1 MYTYCTVINILFIV
15 VGVLYIL
22 YGIDLIVG
30 LPRYDRNPAIIF
42 VGVSICVILFGFITI
57 GTNWHLE
64 PPIRAIDLI
73 FVIFS
78 FAPALLTTANYQM
91 FKESTLFIKILSFV
105 YIAFFG
111 LYFFGYSF
119 SESNYYE
126 NKILNDDMYKYTLE
140 YMGYDSEEE
149 CAWISFTDS
158 NGYHKVFLY
167 DKDHLV
173 VGALDNIK
181 KSDLTDHPMIVITPD
196 SCRQYVATVNKIE
209 KDRFHCQYILHL
221 SQSHIDWL
229 ESAGHVKIIHP

>member
-1 MYTYCTVINILFIV
+1 MYTYCAIINILFIV

-22 YGIDLIVG
+22 YGIDLIIG
-30 LPRYDRNPAIIF
+30 LPRYDRNPAIVFI
-42 VGVSICVILFGFITI
+42 GISICVILFGFITI

-78 FAPALLTTANYQM
+78 FTPAILIAANYRV
-91 FKESTLFIKILSFV
+91 FHEVSLFMVILSSSYV
-105 YIAFFG
+105 GFFG
-111 LYFFGYSF
+111 LYLAGYSF

-149 CAWISFTDS
+149 RAWVSFTDS

-167 DKDHLV
+167 DDEHLV
-173 VGALDNIK
+173 VGSLDNIK
-181 KSDLTDHPMIVITPD
+181 KSDLTDQPMIVIAPD
-196 SCRQYVATVNKIE
+196 SCRQYAATVNKIE
-209 KDRFHCQYILHL
+209 KDKFHCQYILYL
-221 SQSHIDWL
+221 SQDNIDFL
-229 ESAGHVKIIHP
+229 ENKGHVKIVHP